1 MVRKLTLQNQE
12 KFKILLKQVN
22 MLDHFDQD
30 FIDQGQ
36 LTRVDVSPKS
46 RKWTFH
52 IRLPRLL
59 KYEDYAV
66 LRMR

>member
-1 MVRKLTLQNQE
+1 
-12 KFKILLKQVN
+12 

-52 IRLPRLL
+52 IRLPQLL